1 MPASTIISLIT
12 PIVAVLIS
20 AYALIKNSTKEDNT
34 VMTTVVVKL
43 ENIEKGVAD
52 IQRDQR
58 DMRDEIKD
66 HSERIIKLEE
76 YIKQIEKQ
84 GGMVVGK

>member
-1 MPASTIISLIT
+1 MSTTIISLIT

-66 HSERIIKLEE
+66 HNARIIKLEE